1 MGATVP
7 NGRVLEIRLFD
18 ELAEFVDERVEL
30 FRKRGRK
37 KRGQIY
43 LYTMSDIVNK

>member
-18 ELAEFVDERVEL
+18 ELADFVDERMEL
-30 FRKRGRK
+30 SGKG
-37 KRGQIY
+37 
-43 LYTMSDIVNK
+43 V